1 MAATIGTAR
10 RFAAAP
16 YAVAAGL
23 AVADVYFA
31 SPLLATMA
39 GEFTVSESAIGVVV
53 TVTQIGYALGLAL
66 VAPLGDRLDR
76 RTLVAVQS
84 LLMALALVG
93 VALAPTVA
101 VLLGALAAVGVL
113 AVLAQVLV
121 AAAASAADP
130 TERGRVVGVV
140 TSGIVLG
147 ILLARTVAGALA
159 DLAGWRSV
167 YLVSAVVTL
176 AVTALLLR
184 TMPRGGTPP
193 RIPYPRLIASTFR
206 LFAEVPMLRIRAAL
220 AFLIF
225 MTLNVLLAP
234 MALELAAPPYGLSA
248 GAIGLLGLA
257 GVAGALGAARAGR
270 RADRSGAER
279 ATAAGLLVML
289 AAWLPVALLPW
300 SLAALVV
307 GVLLLD
313 YGLQSVHVSSQ
324 GLIYRVRPEAQ
335 SRLTAAYML
344 LYSAGSAVGAIAA
357 TAVHAACGWAGVSV
371 LGAAVTATALL
382 FWATTRGRPH
392 EPAPHRRRRRAP
404 DPLPRGG

>member
-1 MAATIGTAR
+1 MAAAIATGR
-10 RFAAAP
+10 RLAVASF
-16 YAVAAGL
+16 AVAAGL

-39 GEFTVSESAIGVVV
+39 AEFAVSESAIGVVV
-53 TVTQIGYALGLAL
+53 TVTQIGYAVGLAL

-76 RTLVAVQS
+76 RRLVGVQS

-101 VLLGALAAVGVL
+101 VLLIALVAVGVL

-121 AAAASAADP
+121 AAAASMADP
-130 TERGRVVGVV
+130 ADRGRVVGIV

-167 YLVSAVVTL
+167 YLVSAVATL
-176 AVTALLLR
+176 IVGAFLLR
-184 TMPRGGTPP
+184 TMPRSAPS
-193 RIPYPRLIASTFR
+193 RIPYPHLVASTFR
-206 LFAEVPMLRIRAAL
+206 LFAEVPMLRIRAVL

-225 MTLNVLLAP
+225 MALNVLLAP
-234 MALELAAPPYGLSA
+234 MALELAAPPYALST
-248 GAIGLLGLA
+248 GVIGLFGLA

-270 RADRSGAER
+270 LADRSGGQR
-279 ATAAGLLVML
+279 ATAVGLLVML

-300 SLAALVV
+300 SLAGLVV
-307 GVLLLD
+307 GVLLFD

-357 TAVHAACGWAGVSV
+357 TAVHAAAGWTGVSV
-371 LGAAVTATALL
+371 LGAVITAVALL
-382 FWATTRGRPH
+382 FWAITRG
-392 EPAPHRRRRRAP
+392 
-404 DPLPRGG
+404 GTT

>member
-1 MAATIGTAR
+1 MAAAIATER
-10 RFAAAP
+10 RFAVAP
-16 YAVAAGL
+16 FAVAAGL

-39 GEFTVSESAIGVVV
+39 GEFAVPESAIGVVV

-76 RTLVAVQS
+76 RRLVGVQS

-101 VLLGALAAVGVL
+101 VLLVALAAVGVL

-121 AAAASAADP
+121 AAAASAAAPAD
-130 TERGRVVGVV
+130 RGRVVGIV

-159 DLAGWRSV
+159 ELAGWRSV
-167 YLVSAVVTL
+167 YLVSAVATL
-176 AVTALLLR
+176 AVAALLLR
-184 TMPRGGTPP
+184 TMPRSAPPP
-193 RIPYPRLIASTFR
+193 RIPYPQLVASTFR
-206 LFAEVPMLRIRAAL
+206 LFAEVPMLRLRAVL

-225 MTLNVLLAP
+225 MALNVLLAP
-234 MALELAAPPYGLSA
+234 MAVELAAPPYGLST
-248 GAIGLLGLA
+248 GAIGLFGLA

-270 RADRSGAER
+270 LADGDHAQR
-279 ATAAGLLVML
+279 ATAVGLLVML

-300 SLAALVV
+300 SLAGLVV
-307 GVLLLD
+307 GVLLFD

-344 LYSAGSAVGAIAA
+344 LYSAGSAVGAISA
-357 TAVHAACGWAGVSV
+357 TAVHAAAGWTGVSV
-371 LGAAVTATALL
+371 LGAAVTTTALL
-382 FWATTRGRPH
+382 FWAITRGRTT
-392 EPAPHRRRRRAP
+392 
-404 DPLPRGG
+404 